1 MHDTFNLAWKLNL
14 VIRGLAKPSL
24 LSTYQEERQKIARDL
39 ITFDM
44 EHCKAFSQGDDAL
57 ARNFDENIRFIAG
70 IGAEYSADILNRVDE
85 ENSAHQGLLRPGGL
99 LVPAQVTRYI
109 DANPVDVQLDVP
121 LLSQF
126 RIYVIIPNISTAE
139 PFLSS
144 FCAHLDA
151 PDCSLHR
158 LSSMADESYEIVPRA
173 LTRSDEFRS
182 PLRYTAVSQLFT
194 FALIS
199 ATPKT
204 DFEIHDLPPLLRQS
218 RWTVYLDDR
227 GSPRCT
233 EKWLGPLADNEV
245 ALVNVRPDGYVG
257 SIGRWDGVHDPAMGE
272 RAAQWVEAYYGS
284 VFM

>member
-109 DANPVDVQLDVP
+109 DANPVDVQFDVP

-126 RIYVIIPNISTAE
+126 RIYVIIPSISIAE

-194 FALIS
+194 FALFRPLRKQTSKSMICRHSCSRAGGRYIS
-199 ATPKT
+199 TIEALRDARKNGWG
-204 DFEIHDLPPLLRQS
+204 PLLTTR
-218 RWTVYLDDR
+218 L
-227 GSPRCT
+227 
-233 EKWLGPLADNEV
+233 PL
-245 ALVNVRPDGYVG
+245 
-257 SIGRWDGVHDPAMGE
+257 SM
-272 RAAQWVEAYYGS
+272 
-284 VFM
+284 